1 MVSKK
6 VFEVKDGILT
16 IDLRT
21 FLDMVED
28 IIDRAKRGEDKYDI
42 LADVAM
48 SVDEE
53 FRGMIEPEEAVV
65 EKIRRGELET
75 IIYES

>member
-53 FRGMIEPEEAVV
+53 FRGMIEPEEVVV

-75 IIYES
+75 IIDES

>member
-53 FRGMIEPEEAVV
+53 FRGMIEPEEVVV
-65 EKIRRGELET
+65 EKIRRGEIET
-75 IIYES
+75 IIDES